1 MSFLSVKN
9 LAKNYATKA
18 EVLSVLRDIS
28 FEIKEGSSLSVI
40 GESGTGKSTLLNLIG
55 GLDYASEGS
64 IALLGERIE
73 ALDES
78 ALAAFRNRHIGFVF
92 QYHHLLP
99 DFTALE
105 NALLPAMISGQSR
118 KQAEAAATVLLEAV
132 GLAGRLHHRPFQLSG
147 GEQQRVAIARALV
160 NSPRL
165 VLLDEPTGN
174 LDENTEKSV
183 LDTIFK
189 LQKKQK
195 LTLIMVTHSLEIAGR
210 TGRCLRLHGGYGEF
224 ISR

>member
-1 MSFLSVKN
+1 M
-9 LAKNYATKA
+9 
-18 EVLSVLRDIS
+18 
-28 FEIKEGSSLSVI
+28 
-40 GESGTGKSTLLNLIG
+40 
-55 GLDYASEGS
+55 
-64 IALLGERIE
+64 
-73 ALDES
+73 
-78 ALAAFRNRHIGFVF
+78 
-92 QYHHLLP
+92 
-99 DFTALE
+99 
-105 NALLPAMISGQSR
+105 
-118 KQAEAAATVLLEAV
+118 
-132 GLAGRLHHRPFQLSG
+132 
-147 GEQQRVAIARALV
+147 AIARALV